1 MLSQSDLKHH
11 ETQPYPTLY
20 SQNRVAGTGTS
31 EVEYHV
37 CAPCCAPVREE
48 IEIERVSID
57 DAEAQTY
64 KDKQKLAKCIGGCG
78 DSRIAD
84 PAREVPCA
92 NV

>member
-31 EVEYHV
+31 ELEYHA
-37 CAPCCAPVREE
+37 CAPCCAPAREE
-48 IEIERVSID
+48 IEIERVFID

-64 KDKQKLAKCIGGCG
+64 KDKQKLAKCIRGCG
-78 DSRIAD
+78 DSGTAD
-84 PAREVPCA
+84 PACGVSCA

>member
-1 MLSQSDLKHH
+1 MLSQSELKRH

-31 EVEYHV
+31 ELEYHAW
-37 CAPCCAPVREE
+37 APCCAPVCEE
-48 IEIERVSID
+48 IEIERVSRD

-78 DSRIAD
+78 DSKIAD
-84 PAREVPCA
+84 PARGVPCA